1 MKSAKQVFKAMSFV
15 LIAMMLSAAAAHAAV
30 ADYLAK
36 MPAQSAADSDAIC
49 AEFLKMGAGAVT
61 ELCGLLKAQG
71 AGDDAAARYLAT
83 ALVNYVSRL
92 PQMEAE
98 RKLVAEAMAAAV
110 PAAADNE
117 IKAFLLQQLQLIAHE
132 ESVAPIAPLL
142 ADEALC
148 RPAAQ
153 MLAASACPQAEQALA
168 AAIPGATGIRLA
180 ALTAALGDM
189 KAKSITALV
198 PLAASDDAAVRGAA
212 LYALARSGAP
222 EAAAALT
229 TALEAAATPVA
240 KLNACD
246 CLVTYAQA
254 RAEQGDKTECETI
267 CRKIL
272 AAGLPV
278 SAQSAAL
285 ATLVDVN
292 GARALPDLLAAA
304 DSADRELRGAALRQA
319 ATLAGKE
326 TTKEFAAKMAAAG
339 PDLKI
344 AILEML
350 GRRGDAA
357 AMPAVTAALEDAELY
372 VRLAAMEAAPR
383 VGGAKA
389 FPVLL
394 KAIKKAENPDEIKA
408 ASEAL
413 LQVTG
418 ERQFSQLASALPK
431 APPAAR
437 KALFEIAAA
446 RRAEPC
452 REVALKQAG
461 AAGSEDV
468 RVAALKALKNLAAA
482 DDMPRLVTLLLKADG
497 EQEKTAANDAA
508 VVIAAQIEDP
518 EQRAAAVLA
527 ALDKA
532 GDKRPLLLKALSGI
546 GGNAALQ
553 VVVADTKAADAALKE
568 AAIRALANWPTADA
582 APELLA
588 LAKDGADETLQVVA
602 LRGYVRMATLDAVPA
617 DAKVQMY
624 TDALAAAKRA
634 EEKTLVLGNLSAVRT
649 LPALALAGGLIDNA
663 ELQAQAALA
672 AYKIACPQNDKDT
685 GLTGPGVA
693 DIITKAQPL
702 LPNDEMKQKAML
714 YVATMPGPDP
724 EGFVSLFNGVD
735 LTGWVGDVNGYK
747 VENGAIV
754 CKPGGNLFTQGEYK
768 DFDLRFEFKLTP
780 NANNGLG
787 IRAPLEGNAAYVGME
802 LQVLD
807 DSGSDYTTLK
817 PYQYHGSVYGISP
830 CIRGHQKP
838 VGEWNSQQVIAQ
850 GRRVKVILNGT
861 TIVDV
866 DLDEAVANGTM
877 DGQEHPGLKNE
888 KGHIGFLGHGSVVE
902 FRNLRIKEL

>member
-1 MKSAKQVFKAMSFV
+1 MKSAKRIFKAMCFV
-15 LIAMMLSAAAAHAAV
+15 LLAMTMSAAAAHAAV
-30 ADYLAK
+30 AEYLAK
-36 MPAQSAADSDAIC
+36 MPAQSTADGDALC

-61 ELCGLLKAQG
+61 ELCGLLKTQG
-71 AGDDAAARYLAT
+71 TGDDTAARYLLT
-83 ALVNYVSRL
+83 GLVKYVSRL

-117 IKAFLLQQLQLIAHE
+117 IKAFLLQHLQLIGRDE
-132 ESVAPIAPLL
+132 IVAPLAPLL
-142 ADEALC
+142 ADETLC

-153 MLAASACPQAEQALA
+153 TLAASGCPQAEQALA
-168 AAIPGATGIRLA
+168 TAIPGATGIRLA
-180 ALTAALGDM
+180 TLTAALGDM
-189 KAKSITALV
+189 KAKTATAVLA
-198 PLAASDDAAVRGAA
+198 PLATNEDAAVRSAA

-222 EAAAALT
+222 EAGEAL
-229 TALEAAATPVA
+229 AKAVEAAPTPVA
-240 KLNACD
+240 KLSACD
-246 CLVTYAQA
+246 CLITYAQA
-254 RAEQGDKTECETI
+254 RAAAGDKTECETI

-272 AAGLPV
+272 AGGLPV

-292 GARALPDLLAAA
+292 GPRALPDLLAAA
-304 DSADRELRGAALRQA
+304 DSPNRELCGAAMRHA
-319 ATLAGKE
+319 AALQSKQ
-326 TTKEFAAKMAAAG
+326 TTKEFAAKIATAG

-350 GRRGDAA
+350 ARRADAA
-357 AMPAVTAALEDAELY
+357 ALPAVAAAMEDPELY
-372 VRLAAMEAAPR
+372 VRLAAMDAAPR
-383 VGGAKA
+383 VGGPKA
-389 FPVLL
+389 FPALL
-394 KAIKKAENPDEIKA
+394 KALKKAENPEEIKA

-418 ERQFSQLASALPK
+418 EKQFAALASALPK

-452 REVALKQAG
+452 REVAFKQAS
-461 AAGSEDV
+461 AKDDDV
-468 RVAALKALKNLAAA
+468 RVAALKALKDLAGP
-482 DDMPRLVTLLLKADG
+482 DDAPRLVGLLLKAKA
-497 EQEKTAANDAA
+497 EQEMTAANDTLVA
-508 VVIAAQIEDP
+508 VAGQIEDP
-518 EQRAAAVLA
+518 EQRAAALLA
-527 ALDKA
+527 ALENA
-532 GDKRPLLLKALSGI
+532 GDKRPALLKALSGI
-546 GGNAALQ
+546 GGTAALQ
-553 VVVADTKAADAALKE
+553 VIVADTKAADATLKD

-588 LAKDGADETLQVVA
+588 IAKDGADEILQVVA
-602 LRGYVRMATLDAVPA
+602 LRGYVRMATLDSVNA

-624 TDALAAAKRA
+624 TDALAAAKRP
-634 EEKTLVLGNLSAVRT
+634 EEKTLVLGNLGAVRT
-649 LPALALAGGLIDNA
+649 PQALALAGSCIDNP

-672 AYKIACPQNDKDT
+672 AYKIACPQNDNDT

-693 DIITKAQPL
+693 DILKKVEPL
-702 LPNDEMKQKAML
+702 LPNDEMKQRVQV
-714 YVATMPGPDP
+714 YVATLPGPDP
-724 EGFVSLFNGVD
+724 EGFVSLFNGAD
-735 LTGWVGDVNGYK
+735 LTGWVGDTKGYV

-754 CKPGGNLFTQGEYK
+754 CKPGGNLFTQAEYK

-817 PYQYHGSVYGISP
+817 PYQYHGSVYGIAP

-838 VGEWNSQQVIAQ
+838 VGEWNTQQVIAQ
-850 GRRVKVILNGT
+850 GRRVKVLLNDT
-861 TIVDV
+861 VIVDV
-866 DLDEAVANGTM
+866 DLDQAVANGTM